1 MIFMQAKVVDL
12 FHAYTENLVPPAG
25 GTLVTARYER
35 EDASPAYQIADLFSI
50 ESIDRRS
57 AGLEFSA
64 RGRNLAARFEPGEN
78 GPRLEIEE
86 TPFSG
91 PGALL
96 VRVPRG
102 RDFAFLFPRPA
113 QAGSPVR
120 LFLEK
125 TFIAESRLTPP
136 AAEAA
141 VERILA
147 RLFRPEEGNP

>member
-1 MIFMQAKVVDL
+1 MNFMQAKAFDL
-12 FHAYTENLVPPAG
+12 FHAYTENLVPPGG
-25 GTLVTARYER
+25 GTLVTARYEN
-35 EDASPAYQIADLFSI
+35 EDASPCYRIADFS
-50 ESIDRRS
+50 SIDSIDCRS
-57 AGLEFSA
+57 EGLEFSA
-64 RGRNLAARFEPGEN
+64 RGRNLAARFEPGDN

-113 QAGSPVR
+113 TAASPVR

-125 TFIAESRLTPP
+125 TFIEESRLTPP

-147 RLFRPEEGNP
+147 RLTRPEEGNP